1 MLCELTAVY
10 EPQEDG
16 RIRAYVL
23 EVPGSWSY
31 GKTMEEARANL
42 AELLRLTLNSYR
54 VNLLQRASKQAVLE
68 PLRLELP
75 TLPATAEQACAVAA
89 GLKTRT
95 FTPEDVKHTLF
106 DEGVISD
113 IRSPL
118 PPSAWRE
125 EHGPIPIEGKPI
137 SEEIIEGRR

>member
-16 RIRAYVL
+16 QIRAYVL
-23 EVPGSWSY
+23 EVPGTWSY
-31 GKTMEEARANL
+31 GKTMEEARTNL

-54 VNLLQRASKQAVLE
+54 LNLLQRASKQAVLE
-68 PLRLELP
+68 ALRLELP
-75 TLPATAEQACAVAA
+75 TLPATAEQALALAA

-95 FTPEDVKHTLF
+95 FTPDDVKRALF
-106 DEGVISD
+106 EEGVLAEITP
-113 IRSPL
+113 PL
-118 PPSAWRE
+118 PPSARRE
-125 EHGPIPIEGKPI
+125 EHGPIPIEGRPI